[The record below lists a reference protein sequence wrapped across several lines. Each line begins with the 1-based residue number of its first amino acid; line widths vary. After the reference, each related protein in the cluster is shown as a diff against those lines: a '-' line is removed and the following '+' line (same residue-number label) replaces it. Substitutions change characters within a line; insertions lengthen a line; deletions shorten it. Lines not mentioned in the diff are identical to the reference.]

1 MTTREQIQKGNSKI
15 KLIGPPMLFLF
26 YKGHIM
32 YQTEYEKKK
41 ELGNTVSIR
50 SAVQQN
56 RIVTTVLFS
65 ATLLLENPS
74 LEQSH
79 ADETVL

>member
-1 MTTREQIQKGNSKI
+1 MS
-15 KLIGPPMLFLF
+15 FLL
-26 YKGHIM
+26 
-32 YQTEYEKKK
+32 YEKKK
-41 ELGNTVSIR
+41 QLGNTVSIR

-56 RIVTTVLFS
+56 RIVTTVLFWP
-65 ATLLLENPS
+65 TLLIEKPS